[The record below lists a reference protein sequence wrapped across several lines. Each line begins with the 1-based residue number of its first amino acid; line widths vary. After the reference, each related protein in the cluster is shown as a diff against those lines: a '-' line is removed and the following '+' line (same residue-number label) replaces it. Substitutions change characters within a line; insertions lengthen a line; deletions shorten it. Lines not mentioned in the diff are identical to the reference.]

1 MNWLATDAA
10 CELVATCG
18 SEEVWEVAASLDP
31 GRPHQI
37 RSGHRGA
44 GSPGRRIEGTEDSRS
59 RGLELSSMP
68 AVAVGQRGPRACGGG
83 AAGGHSGD
91 GGRRWLEQSSHRQG
105 WDGRGGIRVIAGES
119 YLKPLKEYIF
129 VEMCP

>member
-44 GSPGRRIEGTEDSRS
+44 GSPGRRIEGTEGSRS

-91 GGRRWLEQSSHRQG
+91 GGCRARWGRRVGGDHG
-105 WDGRGGIRVIAGES
+105 GDGRRAGRRAGGGRCGRARRSSSGGA
-119 YLKPLKEYIF
+119 
-129 VEMCP
+129 